1 MKRSGKYCTLCT
13 VRNFTKTMIYHC
25 LRVACLLSLAYIC
38 DSFIID
44 RSMPRNHIYRTD
56 DRAITS
62 IQLSAYFN
70 KRSDSSGRNVKAD
83 EDARLAE
90 ERRIS
95 NEVQKAAAPK
105 SLAQKNILGQN
116 IINCRQFSLDS
127 TKVFDFVGSFKS
139 LNSIP
144 IYSIP
149 EIAFIGMNIVLV
161 RFRLLRNRLQLL
173 KGAVMLVSLRS

>member
-1 MKRSGKYCTLCT
+1 MKRSGNIVLYAQYVL
-13 VRNFTKTMIYHC
+13 FITMIYHC

-44 RSMPRNHIYRTD
+44 RSLPRTHIYRTD
-56 DRAITS
+56 DRSIAS

-70 KRSDSSGRNVKAD
+70 KRSDSSGRKVKAD
-83 EDARLAE
+83 EDARQADG
-90 ERRIS
+90 RIS
-95 NEVQKAAAPK
+95 NGVQKATAPK
-105 SLAQKNILGQN
+105 SLAQQNILGQN

-127 TKVFDFVGSFKS
+127 SKVFDFVGSFKS

-149 EIAFIGMNIVLV
+149 EIAFIGINIPLV
-161 RFRLLRNRLQLL
+161 CFRLLRNRHQLL

>member
-1 MKRSGKYCTLCT
+1 
-13 VRNFTKTMIYHC
+13 MIYHC

-44 RSMPRNHIYRTD
+44 RSLPRTHIYRTD
-56 DRAITS
+56 DRSIAS

-70 KRSDSSGRNVKAD
+70 KRSDSSGRKVKAD
-83 EDARLAE
+83 EDARQAQG
-90 ERRIS
+90 RIS
-95 NEVQKAAAPK
+95 NGVQKA
-105 SLAQKNILGQN
+105 QQNILGQN

-127 TKVFDFVGSFKS
+127 SKVFDFIGSFKS

-149 EIAFIGMNIVLV
+149 EIAFIGINIALV
-161 RFRLLRNRLQLL
+161 CFRLLCNRHQLL
-173 KGAVMLVSLRS
+173 KGAAMLVSLRS